1 MEEDKNMK
9 KILSLLAFI
18 MGVFAF
24 SSCVSDVD
32 DVFSDSAANR
42 AQKALTETKTLL
54 ESAPNG
60 WRVEYYGDV
69 TYGGCHFTIY
79 GGLMPVIARKCR
91 EQPFSNGAPL
101 LVYSIETPIE
111 LVTCA
116 AMNAAPPRCTG
127 QRRR

>member
-42 AQKALTETKTLL
+42 AQKALTETRTLL

-69 TYGGCHFTIY
+69 T
-79 GGLMPVIARKCR
+79 
-91 EQPFSNGAPL
+91 
-101 LVYSIETPIE
+101 
-111 LVTCA
+111 
-116 AMNAAPPRCTG
+116 
-127 QRRR
+127 

>member
-1 MEEDKNMK
+1 MK

-60 WRVEYYGDV
+60 
-69 TYGGCHFTIY
+69 CHIRWIQCIHEVR
-79 GGLMPVIARKCR
+79 G
-91 EQPFSNGAPL
+91 
-101 LVYSIETPIE
+101 
-111 LVTCA
+111 
-116 AMNAAPPRCTG
+116 
-127 QRRR
+127 

>member
-1 MEEDKNMK
+1 MK

-69 TYGGCHFTIY
+69 TYGGYNVFMKFEGDSVTVASEKVGKGQAAGY
-79 GGLMPVIARKCR
+79 D
-91 EQPFSNGAPL
+91 ENGNEIDIVPITFDAS
-101 LVYSIETPIE
+101 VTNWVETPIDK
-111 LVTCA
+111 
-116 AMNAAPPRCTG
+116 NDF
-127 QRRR
+127 